1 MNELTTDIAIIG
13 SGGAGLFAALRAA
26 AHPADLE
33 VTVVVKGMFGKSG
46 CTRMVQ
52 GGYNA
57 AFQPE
62 DSPEIHL
69 RDTIIGGG
77 YLNDQHLAQALVE
90 DAPRRVEE
98 MEEVLGCRFD
108 RTPEG
113 GYDLKPFGGMTYDR
127 TVHRRDLT
135 GIEIVSR
142 LADHVMTKPNVRI
155 LEEHRAID
163 LLLTRDGARVGGLV
177 AADLRTGRFLVIRAR
192 TVLVATG
199 GGARMYRYSSPSMEK
214 SGDGVAMALRAGLE
228 LMDMEMLQFHPTG
241 LLAGESVLTG
251 SVVEEGL
258 RGTGA
263 YLLNAVG
270 DRFMAPHDPERMER
284 STRDIV
290 SRAIYLEV
298 TEGRGTPQGGV
309 YLDVSHIGVERVLTE
324 FPGMVKR
331 ASLAGRDLTRE
342 AIEVIPTAHFHMGGV
357 RIDPMGR
364 TPIEGLFVAG
374 EDAGGVHGCNR
385 LGGNGVAEST
395 IFGARAGEAMAR
407 FASGRCL
414 PATSPAE
421 AESIRRRAESL
432 LGEPGGTENPHDLR
446 RELEEAMW
454 EGAGVVR
461 TRQGLDRTLGTLH
474 TSRARLLS
482 VRPSGSREYSLA
494 WNEALDMENLLVVAE
509 ALCHSAVARTESR
522 GAHHRADYP
531 YRDDEGWLRNVI
543 VSLHGTSGMSVSTAP
558 VEFPYLAPSS
568 EVQPRPPPNHDPRQE
583 NRRTTTEV
591 EENAEKRVI
600 G

>member
-26 AHPADLE
+26 SHPAHLR
-33 VTVVVKGMFGKSG
+33 VTIVVKGLFGKSG

-57 AFQPE
+57 ALQAE

-77 YLNDQHLAQALVE
+77 YLNDQHLAKALTD
-90 DAPRRVEE
+90 DAPARIEE
-98 MEEVLGCRFD
+98 MEEALGCRFD

-142 LADHVMTKPNVRI
+142 LADHVMTSPNVRI
-155 LEEHRAID
+155 LEEHRALD
-163 LLLTRDGARVGGLV
+163 LLTADHGARVGGLV
-177 AADLRTGRFLVIRAR
+177 VSNIRTGGFLVIRA
-192 TVLVATG
+192 TAVLIATG
-199 GGARMYRYSSPSMEK
+199 GGACMYRYSSPSMEK
-214 SGDGVAMALRAGLE
+214 SGDGVAMAFRAGLD

-241 LLAGESVLTG
+241 LLAGDSALTG

-258 RGTGA
+258 RGAGG
-263 YLLNAVG
+263 YLLNTEG
-270 DRFMAPHDPERMER
+270 ERFMAAHDPERMER

-298 TEGRGTPQGGV
+298 AERRGTPQGGV
-309 YLDVSHIGVERVLTE
+309 LLDVSHLGADRVGTE

-342 AIEVIPTAHFHMGGV
+342 AIEVVPTSHFHMGGV

-364 TPIEGLFVAG
+364 TAIEGLFVAG
-374 EDAGGVHGCNR
+374 EDAGGAHGCNR

-395 IFGARAGEAMAR
+395 IFGARAGEAMAD
-407 FASGRCL
+407 FASSA
-414 PATSPAE
+414 PMTATSVRH
-421 AESIRRRAESL
+421 AESIRARAESF
-432 LGEPGGTENPHDLR
+432 LGEPGSKEEPHSLR
-446 RELEEAMW
+446 SELEQAMW

-461 TRQGLDRTLGTLH
+461 THQGLLRTIEKLCEL
-474 TSRARLLS
+474 RARLGA

-494 WNEALDMENLLVVAE
+494 WNEALDMESLLVVAA
-509 ALCHSAVARTESR
+509 ALCHSALARTESR
-522 GAHHRADYP
+522 GAHHRADHP
-531 YRDDEGWLRNVI
+531 RRKDEAWLRNVI
-543 VSLHGTSGMSVSTAP
+543 VSSDGAGGVSVSTTP
-558 VEFPYLAPSS
+558 VRFPYVS
-568 EVQPRPPPNHDPRQE
+568 PPGADRSAA
-583 NRRTTTEV
+583 TEP
-591 EENAEKRVI
+591 
-600 G
+600 

>member
-77 YLNDQHLAQALVE
+77 YLNDQHLAKALVE

-163 LLLTRDGARVGGLV
+163 LLVTRDGARVGGLV

-263 YLLNAVG
+263 YLLNTVG

-364 TPIEGLFVAG
+364 TSIEGLFVAG

-395 IFGARAGEAMAR
+395 IFGARGERQWLDSRPVGVFLRPCPQRLSR
-407 FASGRCL
+407 FVGGLSHYSASRVVPRIPMTFGGNSKRRCGRVQ
-414 PATSPAE
+414 
-421 AESIRRRAESL
+421 
-432 LGEPGGTENPHDLR
+432 GWFVPGRVSTGRSGPC
-446 RELEEAMW
+446 
-454 EGAGVVR
+454 
-461 TRQGLDRTLGTLH
+461 TLH
-474 TSRARLLS
+474 EQGSFR
-482 VRPSGSREYSLA
+482 SGL
-494 WNEALDMENLLVVAE
+494 
-509 ALCHSAVARTESR
+509 R
-522 GAHHRADYP
+522 GA
-531 YRDDEGWLRNVI
+531 
-543 VSLHGTSGMSVSTAP
+543 VSTAWHGTKRWTWRTCWWLRKRYVTALLP
-558 VEFPYLAPSS
+558 G
-568 EVQPRPPPNHDPRQE
+568 PRAGVL
-583 NRRTTTEV
+583 TTGPTIPTGMMRAGFV
-591 EENAEKRVI
+591 T
-600 G
+600 